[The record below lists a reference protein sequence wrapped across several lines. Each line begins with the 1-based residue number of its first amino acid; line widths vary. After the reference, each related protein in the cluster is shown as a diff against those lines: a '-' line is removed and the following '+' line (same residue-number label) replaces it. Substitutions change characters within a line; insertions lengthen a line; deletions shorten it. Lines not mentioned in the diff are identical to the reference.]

1 MFGIYALRKSKI
13 SWFFRFISF
22 FILVGSAP
30 LLSESVEKTDLRV
43 SHAII
48 QKPFEGAKS
57 ASGYLVI
64 ENKGKKEVFLTS
76 ASISLGTAM
85 IHKTL
90 MDDDGII
97 RMQHLPEII
106 IPGNKSVHF
115 KPGDLHI
122 MIIGLKRTLQA
133 EEKIP
138 AHLHFRTLHGKDFE
152 IDIVFKVGEE
162 QGETHSHAKGKHK
175 H

>member
-1 MFGIYALRKSKI
+1 MFEILASRKSKI
-13 SWFFRFISF
+13 SWFFCFIWF
-22 FILVGSAP
+22 FILAGNTP
-30 LLSESVEKTDLRV
+30 LLSESIEKTDLIV

-57 ASGYLVI
+57 TSGYLVI
-64 ENKGKKEVFLTS
+64 ENKGKKEVFLTN

-138 AHLHFRTLHGKDFE
+138 AHLHFRTLHGKDFK
-152 IDIVFKVGEE
+152 IDITFKVGEK